1 MLHVQVIPRK
11 MTMGM
16 SLSHCLGG
24 RSHVYLWHVP
34 QVLDSIYGDG
44 AMHTAAAKVMPIACQ
59 NQFELKGEGGAILGG
74 WLNRLETSAFQCIPT
89 CAA

>member
-1 MLHVQVIPRK
+1 MLHVQVIHRN

-24 RSHVYLWHVP
+24 RSHVYLWHSP

-44 AMHTAAAKVMPIACQ
+44 AMHTAAPKVMPFAGQ
-59 NQFELKGEGGAILGG
+59 NHSELK
-74 WLNRLETSAFQCIPT
+74 C
-89 CAA
+89 